1 MMGYRNNKW
10 WCCMQVISVTSVN
23 TGIKYWIMILL
34 DRLISVN
41 CTPPPPIVVLTTE
54 RMLR

>member
-1 MMGYRNNKW
+1 
-10 WCCMQVISVTSVN
+10 MQVISVTSVN

-41 CTPPPPIVVLTTE
+41 CTPPPPHCRVNH
-54 RMLR
+54 

>member
-1 MMGYRNNKW
+1 MQGYRNNKW

-41 CTPPPPIVVLTTE
+41 CTPPPIVVLTTE